1 MKTLL
6 QALGAVIEAL
16 LDLLSRV
23 PPRPGRR

>member
-23 PPRPGRR
+23 PPGPGRR